1 MEKNQI
7 KKIRIKGFRSIKDQE
22 IELENM
28 NVLIGEA
35 DTGKSNLFM
44 AFTLLQEILKQR
56 LGLYSAQR
64 GAKALLRSGKDPAE
78 SISMEFVFGDGNAY
92 GFELRPTEDDRL
104 FVQREYFSDGK
115 MEAPISGGPHM
126 NSQWRNASGSLAES
140 VKPVLEANRW
150 FVYHFVDA
158 APEARVKSVG
168 GIVNN
173 ACLLPDGSNLA
184 AFLLRLKQGYPQ
196 EYQRIVGVM
205 RMADRDFQD
214 FYLEPQELNEDLIR
228 FRWPEQGSNT
238 PMGAAQM
245 SDSMLRFACLAT
257 LLMQPDKLK
266 PATIII
272 DEPDLGLGFHV
283 LNLVY
288 EMIRVASHH
297 SQIILATQSADLLD
311 GFEPEE
317 VVVADKRHGETSFR
331 RQSAKNLKAWLEDD
345 YTLGELWKKGLL
357 DPMLS

>member
-7 KKIRIKGFRSIKDQE
+7 KKIKIKGFRSIKDQE
-22 IELENM
+22 IELGNM

-35 DTGKSNLFM
+35 GSGKSNLLM
-44 AFTLLQEILKQR
+44 AFTLLREILKQN

-64 GAKALLRSGKDPAE
+64 GAMALLRGGKDPAE

-92 GFELRPTEDDRL
+92 GFELCPTEDDRL
-104 FVQREYFSDGK
+104 FVQREYFSDG
-115 MEAPISGGPHM
+115 ETEEPISSGSHM
-126 NSQWRNASGSLAES
+126 NSQWRNTFSGLAES

-150 FVYHFVDA
+150 FVYHFADVS
-158 APEARVKSVG
+158 PEARVKSVG

-173 ACLLPDGSNLA
+173 AYLLPDGSNLA
-184 AFLLRLKQGYPQ
+184 ALLLRLKQGYPQ

-205 RMADRDFQD
+205 RMADRNFLD
-214 FYLEPQELNEDLIR
+214 FYLEPQELNQDLIR
-228 FRWPEQGSNT
+228 LRWLEQGSDT
-238 PMGAAQM
+238 HMGAAQM

-257 LLMQPDKLK
+257 LLGQPDNLK

-272 DEPDLGLGFHV
+272 DEPEMGLGYRTLGLI
-283 LNLVY
+283 Y
-288 EMIRVASHH
+288 EMIRVASNK
-297 SQIILATQSADLLD
+297 SQIVLATQSADFLD

-317 VVVADKRHGETSFR
+317 VVVADKRYGETAFH
-331 RQSAKNLKAWLEDD
+331 RQTTKNLKEWLEDD
-345 YTLGELWKKGLL
+345 YTLGELWKTGLL

>member
-7 KKIRIKGFRSIKDQE
+7 KKIKIKGFRSIKDQE
-22 IELENM
+22 IELGNM

-35 DTGKSNLFM
+35 GSGKSNLLT
-44 AFTLLQEILKQR
+44 AFTLLMEILKQN

-64 GAKALLRSGKDPAE
+64 GAMALLRCGKDPAE

-92 GFELRPTEDDRL
+92 GFELCPTEDDRL
-104 FVQREYFSDGK
+104 FVQREYFSDG
-115 MEAPISGGPHM
+115 ETEDPISSGPHM
-126 NSQWRNASGSLAES
+126 NSQWKNAFGSIAGS

-150 FVYHFVDA
+150 FVYHFADVS
-158 APEARVKSVG
+158 PEARVKSVG

-173 ACLLPDGSNLA
+173 AYLLPDGSNLA
-184 AFLLRLKQGYPQ
+184 AFLFCLKHSYPQ
-196 EYQRIVGVM
+196 DYQQIVGII
-205 RMADRDFQD
+205 RMADRNFQD
-214 FYLEPQELNEDLIR
+214 FYLEPQKLNEDFIR
-228 FRWPEQGSNT
+228 LRWLERGSDT

-245 SDSMLRFACLAT
+245 SDSMLRFACLAA

-272 DEPDLGLGFHV
+272 DEPDLGLGFQS
-283 LNLVY
+283 LGLIY
-288 EMIRVASHH
+288 EMIRVASRH

-311 GFEPEE
+311 GFKPEE
-317 VVVADKRHGETSFR
+317 VVVADKRYGETTFR
-331 RQSAKNLKAWLEDD
+331 RQATKNLKAWLEDD

-357 DPMLS
+357 APMLS

>member
-7 KKIRIKGFRSIKDQE
+7 KRIRIKGFRSIRDQE
-22 IELENM
+22 IELGNM
-28 NVLIGEA
+28 NVLIGE
-35 DTGKSNLFM
+35 TGSGKSNLLM
-44 AFTLLQEILKQR
+44 AFTLLQEILKQS

-78 SISMEFVFGDGNAY
+78 SISVEFVFGDGNAY

-104 FVQREYFSDGK
+104 FVQREYFSDGE
-115 MEAPISGGPHM
+115 MEELISGGPHM
-126 NSQWRNASGSLAES
+126 NSQWKNASGSLAKS
-140 VKPVLEANRW
+140 VKTILEDNRW
-150 FVYHFVDA
+150 LVYHFADA

-173 ACLLPDGSNLA
+173 AYLLPDGSNLA

-205 RMADRDFQD
+205 RMADRNFQD
-214 FYLEPQELNEDLIR
+214 FYLEPQERNEELIR
-228 FRWPEQGSNT
+228 FRWLERGSDT
-238 PMGAAQM
+238 PMSAAQM

-272 DEPDLGLGFHV
+272 DEPDLGLGFQA

-317 VVVADKRHGETSFR
+317 VVVTDKRYGETIFH
-331 RQSAKNLKAWLEDD
+331 RQNAKNLKAWLEDD

-357 DPMLS
+357 NPMLS